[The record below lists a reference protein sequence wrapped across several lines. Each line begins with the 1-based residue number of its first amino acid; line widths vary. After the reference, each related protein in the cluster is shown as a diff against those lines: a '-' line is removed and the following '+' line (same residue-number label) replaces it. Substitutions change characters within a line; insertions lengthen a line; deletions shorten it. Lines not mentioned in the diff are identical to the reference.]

1 MNNDYTQAE
10 LQEIILAHDEWLS
23 CAPTGVQANLSNK
36 CLRGVNLSCAT
47 LQKANL
53 CDVDLRNANLVN
65 SDLRYSVLLDA
76 DLSGVDLSGADL
88 RESDFYEATLRGAD
102 LTDVD
107 LRGAHLCGANLYAV
121 KGNVLVVGPLGSL
134 NRFTY
139 AYSHDNVVYVRCG
152 CFEGTLD
159 AFAARVKARH
169 HGNEHEAAYNA
180 AIEFIRTIAKL
191 RWGVVHAS
199 AQQRIE
205 DAGKA

>member
-1 MNNDYTQAE
+1 M
-10 LQEIILAHDEWLS
+10 
-23 CAPTGVQANLSNK
+23 
-36 CLRGVNLSCAT
+36 
-47 LQKANL
+47 
-53 CDVDLRNANLVN
+53 
-65 SDLRYSVLLDA
+65 
-76 DLSGVDLSGADL
+76 
-88 RESDFYEATLRGAD
+88 
-102 LTDVD
+102 
-107 LRGAHLCGANLYAV
+107 